1 MSSSSA
7 AGSEVEL
14 PSAVLEV
21 NIEETLKRFIPESGQ
36 CLVSRLQL
44 YRHCM
49 VETSIFYDLS
59 PVINM
64 TNSTKTPVPF
74 VVSIAGTQ

>member
-49 VETSIFYDLS
+49 VET
-59 PVINM
+59 
-64 TNSTKTPVPF
+64 
-74 VVSIAGTQ
+74 